1 MRKVRPK
8 EGSLFSQ
15 VQTVYISSE
24 LGFLGSRHIF
34 THHFILCPSSY
45 PIHILLSL
53 FFNNVSQ
60 CPEREE
66 RMEEVILKPLR
77 SKVPQRETEMFISL
91 WILGGAVDS
100 GPARIPESWDAY
112 IHKLAKFW
120 PSETASSASTDSTNW
135 SPVGWICGCKA
146 HRYWRVTLYGKT
158 EALKVSYVCIH
169 IYQPEQQ
176 Q

>member
-60 CPEREE
+60 CPERED

-91 WILGGAVDS
+91 WILGGAVDYS
-100 GPARIPESWDAY
+100 RS
-112 IHKLAKFW
+112 
-120 PSETASSASTDSTNW
+120 
-135 SPVGWICGCKA
+135 C
-146 HRYWRVTLYGKT
+146 RVDNQGKC
-158 EALKVSYVCIH
+158 A
-169 IYQPEQQ
+169 
-176 Q
+176 